1 MKPNKNARLCLGL
14 ALISPTVN
22 ADLDFLNIQLLENT
36 DDIVLAA
43 EYSYFDTSLDLLDFA
58 SKVES
63 SSRPEQ
69 SSSTQLSVLVPVN
82 EKLRVGYEYTDSS
95 AQVSRTAEP
104 FSLETKGN
112 EHQIS
117 VRYQLGH
124 FRHYLKFPIALN
136 LSAST
141 VKQEKLEIDCYAH
154 GGLILGGSCDSADI
168 RLLDG
173 ATRIRTGERIYY
185 PAMTVDGKAKVYR
198 IGLEVRGH
206 FLNDLPFYQKIDFQS
221 SRVDLNY
228 SSKLLEISDPFLL
241 NASFRGVAL
250 GDTINSLSSQLPQQ
264 SPWTERALIV
274 EFGSKVDLIDRVSA
288 SMALKHYRIDRANYE
303 YAVNEVNYN
312 HNTALD
318 LALWFKPSNGLM
330 VYAKGQISQHNLL
343 GIDPLAYNRKTS
355 KFFAQPYGK
364 ISAGISYS
372 F

>member
-22 ADLDFLNIQLLENT
+22 ADLDFLNILLLENT

-43 EYSYFDTSLDLLDFA
+43 EYSYFDTSLDLLDFS
-58 SKVES
+58 SKVDS
-63 SSRPEQ
+63 GSRPEQ
-69 SSSTQLSVLVPVN
+69 STSTQLSVLVPVN

-112 EHQIS
+112 EHQVS
-117 VRYQLGH
+117 ARYQLGH
-124 FRHYLKFPIALN
+124 FRHYLKFPISLN
-136 LSAST
+136 LSAAT

-154 GGLILGGSCDSADI
+154 GGLILGGSCEGADI

-173 ATRIRTGERIYY
+173 AALINTGERIYY
-185 PAMTVDGKAKVYR
+185 PAITVDGKAQVYR

-206 FLNDLPFYQKIDFQS
+206 FLNDLPFYQRIDFQS

-228 SSKLLEISDPFLL
+228 NSKLLQVSDAFLL
-241 NASFRGVAL
+241 NRSYRGIGV

-274 EFGSKVDLIDRVSA
+274 EFGTAVDLIDRVSA
-288 SMALKHYRIDRANYE
+288 SMALKHYRIDRAHYE
-303 YAVNEVNYN
+303 YAENEVNYK

-318 LALWFKPSNGLM
+318 LALWFAPSNGLM

-364 ISAGISYS
+364 ISVGISYS

>member
-1 MKPNKNARLCLGL
+1 MKKNKNSRLCLGL
-14 ALISPTVN
+14 ALISPAVN

-36 DDIVLAA
+36 DDIVVAA

-58 SKVES
+58 SKVNS
-63 SSRPEQ
+63 STRPEQ
-69 SSSTQLSVLVPVN
+69 SSSTQLSLLVPVN
-82 EKLRVGYEYTDSS
+82 QTLRVGYEYTESS
-95 AQVSRTAEP
+95 AQVSRVMEP
-104 FSLETKGN
+104 FSIDTKGN
-112 EHQIS
+112 EHQVS
-117 VRYQLGH
+117 ASYQLGYY
-124 FRHYLKFPIALN
+124 RKFPVVLN
-136 LSAST
+136 ASAST
-141 VKQEKLEIDCYAH
+141 VNQEPLEIDCYAH
-154 GGLILGGSCDSADI
+154 GGLILGGTCDSADI

-221 SRVDLNY
+221 ARVDLNY

-274 EFGSKVDLIDRVSA
+274 EFGSKIDLIDRVSA